1 MTKEN
6 NIFAVGCSFTW
17 GESLQ
22 FFSGL
27 DSVVWKKVRPQF
39 PDAFKTLDDGQLNF
53 IKENRWPAQLA
64 KKLNVN
70 HITQAKN
77 GGSNNQSLLKAQYFY
92 NNTENLKN
100 YKTFIIQITDF
111 SRDPIIFKL
120 PNGETIGIS
129 DSSIIRE
136 EKEIF
141 GLANDDIIFD
151 SYQYFYDKLYEF
163 VLELEKSNIKTFII
177 CYPKDAVEPLLNHS
191 LSKYYVPL
199 IYDSIEYSSTD
210 DISKHQPQ
218 LVISNYFAPQNLNYG
233 DNHLVLE
240 GHKIIC
246 DSIYSRILVDN
257 NLK

>member
-1 MTKEN
+1 MTEEN

-27 DSVVWKKVRPQF
+27 DSVKWKKVRPQF
-39 PDAFKTLDDGQLNF
+39 PDAFKTLDEGQLNF

-77 GGSNNQSLLKAQYFY
+77 GGTNNQSLLKAQYFY
-92 NNTENLKN
+92 NNPENLKN

-120 PNGETIGIS
+120 PNGETIAIS
-129 DSSIIRE
+129 DASIIRE
-136 EKEIF
+136 EQEIF
-141 GLANDDIIFD
+141 GLYNDDIMFD
-151 SYQYFYDKLYEF
+151 SYEYFYNKLYEF
-163 VLELEKSNIKTFII
+163 ILELEKSNIKVFII
-177 CYPKDAVEPLLNHS
+177 CYPKESVKPLLNHN

-199 IYDSIEYSSTD
+199 IYNDMEYTSTA
-210 DISKHQPQ
+210 DISIHHPQ
-218 LVISNYFAPQNLNYG
+218 LVISNYFAPLGWNHG

-246 DSIYSRILVDN
+246 DSIYSRILADN